1 MARRGLTK
9 PADIEAAVSGNGS
22 GDSQTSSPTPDEIAE
37 RAYTIYEREGRV
49 DGKAMDHWL
58 QAESELSMS
67 NQKKNTPSKTDQDRL
82 EAVNNRSSN
91 RRRENNRH

>member
-9 PADIEAAVSGNGS
+9 PADIEAAVTGNGS
-22 GDSQTSSPTPDEIAE
+22 GDSQASSPTPDEIAE

-67 NQKKNTPSKTDQDRL
+67 NQKKSTPSDQNRI
-82 EAVNNRSSN
+82 EAVNNRSTN